1 MQVFKAYFKIIKKN
15 MPQMMIYLVIFAGLS
30 VAFSRMGTGST
41 IEEFTGSK
49 PNIAMFSNDKKSAVL
64 DGLIDYLGKNAQIMP
79 IDDTQEARQDALFF
93 RKVSYILQIP
103 DGFTQ
108 SLLSGGSVQA
118 QRTMIPDSYEAVY
131 TDYLITRYCDA
142 VAVYAE
148 YLPNAVQDEIVR
160 RVAADL
166 AQTAAVTMETEQT
179 QTQTAPSSVYFF
191 NYFAYSLFAII
202 VLGVTS
208 FMITFQNRPL
218 KRRNAAS
225 PLSARSL
232 NFQLILGNT
241 LFALAAWLLLFMLAF
256 LMFGKSLFN
265 LGGVY
270 YVINTLTYTLVCV
283 AISFLAGNLT
293 KSRGAQAAIVNVL
306 SLGLSFI
313 SGVFVPQAMLGE
325 PVLKIARFLPT
336 YWYVRGNHLIDRADL
351 TAGFSV
357 GFMSKELGVQLAFI
371 AALFA
376 LVAIIIRRK
385 RTANT

>member
-15 MPQMMIYLVIFAGLS
+15 IPQMMIYLVIFAGLS
-30 VAFSRMGTGST
+30 VAFSRMGTGSAV
-41 IEEFTGSK
+41 EDFTGSK
-49 PNIAMFSNDKKSAVL
+49 PNIAVFSSDNQSAVL
-64 DGLIDYLGKNAQIMP
+64 DGLVNYLGKNAHIVP
-79 IDDTQEARQDALFF
+79 IDNTQEARQDALFF

-103 DGFTQ
+103 DGFTR
-108 SLLSGGSVQA
+108 SLLSGGNMQV

-142 VAVYAE
+142 AALYAE
-148 YLPNAVQDEIVR
+148 YLPGISQEEIVR
-160 RVAADL
+160 RVEGDL
-166 AQTAAVTMETEQT
+166 AQTAAVTMKTEQA
-179 QTQTAPSSVYFF
+179 QTDTAPSGVYFF

-208 FMITFQNRPL
+208 FMISFQNRAL

-225 PLSARSL
+225 PLSAKSMNL
-232 NFQLILGNT
+232 QLIFGNT
-241 LFALAAWLLLFMLAF
+241 LFALAVWLLLFLLAF
-256 LMFGKSLFN
+256 LLFGKSLFN
-265 LGGVY
+265 IGGVY
-270 YVINTLTYTLVCV
+270 YAINTLTYTLVCV

-336 YWYVRGNHLIDRADL
+336 YWYVRGNHLIDGADL

-357 GFMSKELGVQLAFI
+357 GFMSAELLVQLAFI
-371 AALFA
+371 AGLFA
-376 LVAIIIRRK
+376 LAGVIIRRK
-385 RTANT
+385 RSADA